1 MGFKFSFLC
10 DLLSALE
17 DVRVLKATTQAR
29 NRDPDVRVVTEW
41 FVRHGKRLRDPDND
55 QLALLSCMFPVKR
68 TDRVYW
74 LQDTNLARLI
84 GRCLL
89 LGSSRRQE
97 LEKWRVSGGGDLGQ
111 CVENVMRQAENVIPA
126 GQEVNVEEI
135 DYALTQIASRCR
147 FSGPTVR
154 RQRSAV
160 DVEETLS
167 PIYRRL
173 SSRDAKWLTR
183 MILKSHFSEIVPERL
198 TLASYHFLLPHLL
211 LFQNSFEAAVNLI
224 SSQPIRHFPAKP
236 EPSLARDLGKIAL
249 HHLVPITGTK
259 IGRPEYYKARSIKHC
274 CKMIDQRRMSV
285 ERKYDG
291 EYCQIHID
299 LSKHPHSIQIF
310 SKSGKDSTA
319 DRAGVHQAIKD
330 SLKIGQPECK
340 FSHRCIL
347 EGELLVWSEERQS
360 ILQFHKLRKFISRS
374 GTFIGIDCHSPSVI
388 HEYRLRNSANWSR
401 PQPYEHLMIMFFD
414 ILLLD
419 DNICLRKPHRE
430 RRLLLKDTVQII
442 PGLADIADQRVIDF
456 SRPDGQSK
464 LESFFSMGI
473 AERWEGLVLKGC
485 EDPYFPILIN
495 PGDSCTGRW
504 IKLKKDYIP
513 GLGDTIDVALI
524 GAAYNA
530 RDASTLTR
538 EKRLSWTHFFVG
550 CLENKDAVLQ
560 GSATPR
566 FCIVD
571 VIDHHCM
578 SPTMMQTL
586 NTSGKYGARRADS
599 CDDTDF
605 EYGRP
610 GIPRMDV
617 VFKTPFVVEMLGGS
631 FEKPSGARYY
641 TLRFPRILKIH
652 SDRSFEDA
660 VSFREL
666 QDLAGSAVSIPE
678 DSLEEEA
685 EWAKRVKSSTSM
697 AGYIRDRSQSVS
709 TVGTRSPSKSVISNA
724 SQNEEDSSP
733 CRSRNDSRQHCREGP
748 LCQTSDT
755 GTETIPIYVDR
766 RASNSPVSTV
776 DADSSIL
783 ASNGNLSSQ
792 GVSRKRTASYL
803 TPEPRNENV
812 DTEARKQS
820 TADVLKYPRLRV
832 AASFSAYL
840 PTFEVGST
848 PSKYVT
854 RDQQVLQRHSR
865 KTDSER
871 PKSPL
876 SEIPLYVISATHP
889 GQHSQKIAGLTNV
902 AHTIDEFFL
911 MLKSTWIAQK
921 KFSCTGHISQKL
933 TLGMIF
939 LDELHTP
946 LGPKLKDLCNRLTQ
960 TLRLS
965 TPNLPPGARIL
976 ILRTK
981 FLEIYRSLKH
991 YHFCLRRTWEKLSRE
1006 YFCACIAWDCKSY
1019 PHTSVEE
1026 IPSTD
1031 DCVDL
1036 DAPRAHP
1043 DWDYIPKPRILSD
1056 RKELLIL
1063 GEFTSLDPPVR
1074 AETR

>member
-17 DVRVLKATTQAR
+17 DVRILKATTQAR
-29 NRDPDVRVVTEW
+29 NRNPDVRVVTEW
-41 FVRHGKRLRDPDND
+41 FVRHGKRLRDRDTD

-89 LGSSRRQE
+89 LGSSRREE

-126 GQEVNVEEI
+126 GQEVNVEDI

-198 TLASYHFLLPHLL
+198 TLTRYHFLLPHLL

-224 SSQPIRHFPAKP
+224 SSQPICHFPAKP
-236 EPSLARDLGKIAL
+236 EPSLAKDLGKIAL
-249 HHLVPITGTK
+249 HHLVPIPGTK
-259 IGRPEYYKARSIKHC
+259 IGRPDYYKARSIKHC

-319 DRAGVHQAIKD
+319 DRAGIHRAIKD
-330 SLKIGQPECK
+330 SLRMGQPECK
-340 FSHRCIL
+340 FSQRCIL

-374 GTFIGIDCHSPSVI
+374 GTFIGIDNDSP
-388 HEYRLRNSANWSR
+388 
-401 PQPYEHLMIMFFD
+401 PQPYEHLMMVFFD

-419 DNICLRKPHRE
+419 DNICLRNPHRE
-430 RRLLLKDTVQII
+430 RRLLLKNTVQTI
-442 PGLADIADQRVIDF
+442 PGFADIADQRIIDF

-473 AERWEGLVLKGC
+473 AERWEGFVLKGC

-530 RDASTLTR
+530 RDASTLER
-538 EKRLSWTHFFVG
+538 GGKLSWTHFFVG
-550 CLENKDAVLQ
+550 CLENKDEVLQ
-560 GSATPR
+560 ASATPR

-571 VIDHHCM
+571 VIDYHGM
-578 SPTMMQTL
+578 SATIMQNL

-605 EYGRP
+605 EYGNP
-610 GIPRMDV
+610 GMARMDV
-617 VFKTPFVVEMLGGS
+617 VFKTPFVVEMLGSS

-652 SDRSFEDA
+652 SDRSIEDA

-666 QDLAGSAVSIPE
+666 QDLAGAAVSVPG
-678 DSLEEEA
+678 DLLEEEA
-685 EWAKRVKSSTSM
+685 EWVKRVKSSTSM

-709 TVGTRSPSKSVISNA
+709 TVGTSSRSKSTTSKEIHGG
-724 SQNEEDSSP
+724 EDSFR
-733 CRSRNDSRQHCREGP
+733 CRPSDNSRQDCAEGP
-748 LCQTSDT
+748 QCQTSNT

-766 RASNSPVSTV
+766 RASNSPVSTP
-776 DADSSIL
+776 DADSRIL

-792 GVSRKRTASYL
+792 GFSRKRKATRL
-803 TPEPRNENV
+803 TLEPRNENT

-820 TADVLKYPRLRV
+820 AADGLKYPHMRV
-832 AASFSAYL
+832 AASSSSSSAC
-840 PTFEVGST
+840 PTTLEVGFT
-848 PSKYVT
+848 AVQTAT
-854 RDQQVLQRHSR
+854 RGQQVLYSHSR
-865 KTDSER
+865 KTDWER

-876 SEIPLYVISATHP
+876 SEIPLCISSASHP
-889 GQHSQKIAGLTNV
+889 GQYSQKIAGLTNV
-902 AHTIDEFFL
+902 ACAIDEFFL
-911 MLKSTWIAQK
+911 MLKSTYTAQK
-921 KFSCTGHISQKL
+921 TFSGTGHTSQKL

-946 LGPKLKDLCNRLTQ
+946 LGPKLQDLCNRLMQ
-960 TLRLS
+960 TLHAS
-965 TPNLPPGARIL
+965 TTNLPPGVRIL
-976 ILRTK
+976 ILRSK
-981 FLEIYRSLKH
+981 FLEIDRNLKH
-991 YHFCLRRTWEKLSRE
+991 YQFCLRRTWEKLSRE
-1006 YFCACIAWDCKSY
+1006 YFCACIAWDCK
-1019 PHTSVEE
+1019 TSPQAPVDR
-1026 IPSTD
+1026 IPSTND
-1031 DCVDL
+1031 GADL
-1036 DAPRAHP
+1036 NASRTHMDRDSLA
-1043 DWDYIPKPRILSD
+1043 KPRILSD
-1056 RKELLIL
+1056 RKELLML
-1063 GEFTSLDPPVR
+1063 GEFTSLDPLVR
-1074 AETR
+1074 AEAR

>member
-17 DVRVLKATTQAR
+17 DVRILKATTQAR
-29 NRDPDVRVVTEW
+29 NRNPDVRVITEW
-41 FVRHGKRLRDPDND
+41 FVRHGKRLRDPDTD

-89 LGSSRRQE
+89 LGSSRREE

-224 SSQPIRHFPAKP
+224 SSQPICHFPAKP
-236 EPSLARDLGKIAL
+236 EPGLARDLGKIAL

-259 IGRPEYYKARSIKHC
+259 IGRPDYYKARSIKHC

-299 LSKHPHSIQIF
+299 LSKHPDSIQIF

-340 FSHRCIL
+340 FSQRCIL

-374 GTFIGIDCHSPSVI
+374 GTFIGIDSDSP
-388 HEYRLRNSANWSR
+388 
-401 PQPYEHLMIMFFD
+401 PQPYEHLMMVFFD

-419 DNICLRKPHRE
+419 DNICLRNPHRE
-430 RRLLLKDTVQII
+430 RRLLLKNTVQII

-456 SRPDGQSK
+456 SRPDGLSK
-464 LESFFSMGI
+464 LEAFFSMGI
-473 AERWEGLVLKGC
+473 AERWEGFVLKGC

-530 RDASTLTR
+530 RDASTLGG

-550 CLENKDAVLQ
+550 CLENKDAVTQ
-560 GSATPR
+560 VSATPR

-578 SPTMMQTL
+578 SPTTMQTL
-586 NTSGKYGARRADS
+586 NTSAKYGARKAES
-599 CDDTDF
+599 CDDIDF
-605 EYGRP
+605 DYGRP
-610 GIPRMDV
+610 EIPRMDV
-617 VFKTPFVVEMLGGS
+617 VFKTPFVVEMLGSS

-652 SDRSFEDA
+652 SDRSLGDA

-666 QDLAGSAVSIPE
+666 QDLAGAAVSIPK
-678 DSLEEEA
+678 DSVEEEA
-685 EWAKRVKSSTSM
+685 EWAKRVNSSTSM
-697 AGYIRDRSQSVS
+697 ADYIRGRSQSVS
-709 TVGTRSPSKSVISNA
+709 MVGTPSPSKSVISKA
-724 SQNEEDSSP
+724 GQSEEDSSP
-733 CRSRNDSRQHCREGP
+733 CRPRDDSRQHCREGP
-748 LCQTSDT
+748 QCQTSDT

-766 RASNSPVSTV
+766 RASNSPLSTP
-776 DADSSIL
+776 DADRSIF

-792 GVSRKRTASYL
+792 GASRKRKASQL
-803 TPEPRNENV
+803 TPEHRNEN
-812 DTEARKQS
+812 AGIGGRKQTTS
-820 TADVLKYPRLRV
+820 DVLKYPHLRA
-832 AASFSAYL
+832 AASSSAC
-840 PTFEVGST
+840 PTTIEVG
-848 PSKYVT
+848 VT
-854 RDQQVLQRHSR
+854 AGKKATHIQQVLQSRSR

-876 SEIPLYVISATHP
+876 SEIPLYIISASHAE
-889 GQHSQKIAGLTNV
+889 QYSEKIAGLTNI
-902 AHTIDEFFL
+902 AQTINEFFL
-911 MLKSTWIAQK
+911 MLKLTWIAQK
-921 KFSCTGHISQKL
+921 KPSSPGHIPQKL
-933 TLGMIF
+933 TFGMIF
-939 LDELHTP
+939 LDEVQTS
-946 LGPKLKDLCNRLTQ
+946 LGPKLQSICDLLTQ
-960 TLRLS
+960 MLHAS
-965 TPNLPPGARIL
+965 TSCLPPGVRIF

-981 FLEIYRSLKH
+981 FLEIGRSLKH
-991 YHFCLRRTWEKLSRE
+991 YQFCLRRTWEKVSRE
-1006 YFCACIAWDCKSY
+1006 YFCACIAWDHKSSLQA
-1019 PHTSVEE
+1019 PVDE

-1031 DCVDL
+1031 DCADL
-1036 DAPRAHP
+1036 DASRVDP
-1043 DWDYIPKPRILSD
+1043 DRDCLPKPRVLSD
-1056 RKELLIL
+1056 RKELLTL
-1063 GEFTSLDPPVR
+1063 GEFTSLDPLVR
-1074 AETR
+1074 AEAR

>member
-17 DVRVLKATTQAR
+17 DVRILKATTQAR
-29 NRDPDVRVVTEW
+29 NRNPDVRVITEW
-41 FVRHGKRLRDPDND
+41 FVRHGKRLRDPNTD

-89 LGSSRRQE
+89 LGSSRREE

-111 CVENVMRQAENVIPA
+111 CVENVMRQAENVIHA

-135 DYALTQIASRCR
+135 DYALTQIASRRR

-224 SSQPIRHFPAKP
+224 SSQPICHFPAKP

-259 IGRPEYYKARSIKHC
+259 IGRPDYYKARSIKHC

-340 FSHRCIL
+340 FSQRCIL

-374 GTFIGIDCHSPSVI
+374 GTFIGIDSDSP
-388 HEYRLRNSANWSR
+388 
-401 PQPYEHLMIMFFD
+401 PQPYEHLMMVFFD

-419 DNICLRKPHRE
+419 DNICLRNPHRE
-430 RRLLLKDTVQII
+430 RRLLLKNTVQII
-442 PGLADIADQRVIDF
+442 PGLVDIADQRVIDF

-473 AERWEGLVLKGC
+473 AERWEGFVLKGC
-485 EDPYFPILIN
+485 EDPYFPILIS

-530 RDASTLTR
+530 RDASTLGG

-550 CLENKDAVLQ
+550 CLENKDAVMQ
-560 GSATPR
+560 VSATPR

-578 SPTMMQTL
+578 SLTIMQTL
-586 NTSGKYGARRADS
+586 NMSGKYGARKADS
-599 CDDTDF
+599 CDDIDF

-617 VFKTPFVVEMLGGS
+617 VFKTPFVVEMLGSS

-652 SDRSFEDA
+652 SDRSLEDA

-666 QDLAGSAVSIPE
+666 QDLAGAAVSIPE

-709 TVGTRSPSKSVISNA
+709 TVGTSSPSKSVISKA
-724 SQNEEDSSP
+724 GQSEEDSSP
-733 CRSRNDSRQHCREGP
+733 CRPRNDSRQHCREGGP
-748 LCQTSDT
+748 QCQTFDT

-766 RASNSPVSTV
+766 RASNSPVSTP
-776 DADSSIL
+776 DADRSIL

-792 GVSRKRTASYL
+792 GVSRKRKASHL

-812 DTEARKQS
+812 ATKARKQS
-820 TADVLKYPRLRV
+820 TVDVLKYPHLRAAASSSTCLTAIEVRV
-832 AASFSAYL
+832 AAGKDA
-840 PTFEVGST
+840 
-848 PSKYVT
+848 T
-854 RDQQVLQRHSR
+854 RNQQVLQSHSR

-871 PKSPL
+871 PESPL
-876 SEIPLYVISATHP
+876 SKISLHIISASHP
-889 GQHSQKIAGLTNV
+889 GQYSEKIVGLTNV
-902 AHTIDEFFL
+902 AQTINEFFL

-921 KFSCTGHISQKL
+921 KLSSIGHIPQKL
-933 TLGMIF
+933 AFGMIF
-939 LDELHTP
+939 LDELQTS
-946 LGPKLKDLCNRLTQ
+946 LGPKLQDICDQLTQ
-960 TLRLS
+960 MLRAS
-965 TPNLPPGARIL
+965 TSCLPPGVRIF

-981 FLEIYRSLKH
+981 FLKIGRSLKH
-991 YHFCLRRTWEKLSRE
+991 YQFCLRRTWEKVSRE
-1006 YFCACIAWDCKSY
+1006 YFCACIAWDCK
-1019 PHTSVEE
+1019 TSPQAPIDE

-1031 DCVDL
+1031 GCADL

-1043 DWDYIPKPRILSD
+1043 ARDCIPKPRILSD
-1056 RKELLIL
+1056 RKELLAL
-1063 GEFTSLDPPVR
+1063 GEFTSLDPLVH
-1074 AETR
+1074 AEAR